1 MGISWSNT
9 STINRRRNR
18 SYLHA
23 HSPAPP
29 FYYPQEPTSLPP
41 PPPPGPPSTSHPYPA
56 VPQNPY
62 PTTPPPPAPPIPHNY
77 YCSTPFN
84 PCCYSN
90 PVMGRYPSQY
100 PPYFAN
106 QTCAWPPIRAH
117 AMVAAPS
124 QPLPPYV
131 EHQNAKKVRN
141 DVNVHKD
148 TLKLEVDEQ
157 NPDHHL
163 VSFVFDALFDGSI
176 TIFYFAK
183 EELNCRFIPVFP
195 EAYEPVRVPF
205 QKGLGQRFRQP
216 PGTGI
221 DLGFFEL
228 DDLSKPSPGE
238 DVFPLVISA
247 ETCMPPHSS
256 NKHVDAPEQS
266 SSAHMQITQGILEK
280 NNSNSFQVKVI
291 RQILWVDGVRY
302 ELREIFGI
310 GSSAAA
316 EGFDDSDPGKECV
329 ICMTEPKDTAVLPCR
344 HMCMC
349 GECAKALRLQSNKC
363 PICRQPIE
371 ELIEIKINTDC

>member
-9 STINRRRNR
+9 SNSNRRRNQA
-18 SYLHA
+18 YLHG
-23 HSPAPP
+23 PPPPPP

-41 PPPPGPPSTSHPYPA
+41 PPPPPPSQPSTSHPYPA
-56 VPQNPY
+56 H
-62 PTTPPPPAPPIPHNY
+62 PPPPPPPIPNNY
-77 YCSTPFN
+77 YSSPPYN

-90 PVMGRYPSQY
+90 PVMGRYPIQY

-106 QTCAWPPIRAH
+106 QASAWPPIRAH
-117 AMVAAPS
+117 AVAAVPPQPPPS
-124 QPLPPYV
+124 YV
-131 EHQNAKKVRN
+131 EHYNAKKVRN

-183 EELNCRFIPVFP
+183 EELNCRFVPVFP
-195 EAYEPVRVPF
+195 EAFEPVRVPF
-205 QKGLGQRFRQP
+205 QKGLGQRFQQP

-247 ETCMPPHSS
+247 ETCMLPHSS
-256 NKHVDAPEQS
+256 DEHVGDPTQS
-266 SSAHMQITQGILEK
+266 TSAHMQITQAILEK
-280 NNSNSFQVKVI
+280 NGNSFQAKVI

-302 ELREIFGI
+302 ELREIYGI

-349 GECAKALRLQSNKC
+349 SECAKTLRLQSNKC

-371 ELIEIKINTDC
+371 ELIEIKINSTH